1 MEIAGGQT
9 RLVLALLLASIGRP
23 VAADTLIDALWGEVP
38 PASAAGTLQS
48 YISRLRRSLE
58 PDRAPGAPA
67 RVLVSEAGGYRLA
80 VAPEEVDHLRF
91 EALADEGAT
100 LLRAGSPG
108 EARDRL
114 VEADRLWRG
123 PAFADCPDLDL
134 TRGIALRLEERRV
147 VAIEDR
153 VEADLALGRH
163 DALVGE
169 LAELVARHPL
179 RERLRA
185 QHALAL
191 YRAGRQAEALRS
203 LDEARS
209 TLVEELGVDPGPAL
223 RELEAKILAQDP
235 SLVPSG
241 LGAAP
246 GGAGARPTNTHLVHQ
261 VVPALDV

>member
-1 MEIAGGQT
+1 
-9 RLVLALLLASIGRP
+9 
-23 VAADTLIDALWGEVP
+23 
-38 PASAAGTLQS
+38 
-48 YISRLRRSLE
+48 
-58 PDRAPGAPA
+58 
-67 RVLVSEAGGYRLA
+67 RV
-80 VAPEEVDHLRF
+80 D
-91 EALADEGAT
+91 
-100 LLRAGSPG
+100 
-108 EARDRL
+108 
-114 VEADRLWRG
+114 
-123 PAFADCPDLDL
+123 
-134 TRGIALRLEERRV
+134 
-147 VAIEDR
+147 
-153 VEADLALGRH
+153 ADLALGRH

-246 GGAGARPTNTHLVHQ
+246 VVTGARPATPEPAAEDHDRSGFVGRRAELGQLLQ
-261 VVPALDV
+261 VLHEA